1 MLGWQIR
8 CSQTTQRMGTSE
20 VELIDGNLLASWVT
34 GSNGL
39 HWIDALDK
47 EGKVERLPPGGP
59 CMRRYS
65 VKAKILIP
73 IIMSLPQKYDAPI
86 GAGDDYVQQAYKP
99 FDAIGG
105 YNQDVQIYQSTID
118 KCAPDD
124 VLSIE
129 TLDIS

>member
-20 VELIDGNLLASWVT
+20 VELIDGKLLASWVT

-47 EGKVERLPPGGP
+47 EGKVERLPRAGY
-59 CMRRYS
+59 CMRRYL

-73 IIMSLPQKYDAPI
+73 IIMSLPQKYE
-86 GAGDDYVQQAYKP
+86 V
-99 FDAIGG
+99 GG
-105 YNQDVQIYQSTID
+105 YNEDVEIYQATID
-118 KCAPDD
+118 ECAPDD